1 MLKNLPLI
9 FWQNYIC
16 LLSKQELRELL
27 RKLSE
32 TSKYLYD
39 ISKSIKLNSKYEF
52 LRNIYIPLNSPF
64 TTIDA
69 TITRFIKQ
77 YDIELY
83 PRKWTVHMDIY
94 TDAEYNKIEQIIK
107 ILSLFNIGV
116 SFNGCYYY
124 NHKLIHNILN
134 IIDPI
139 QIVKLERNEKTN
151 FIKYNLSF
159 IQDLKEIEYIEKLP
173 QVLEKMI
180 NLEIFKLQYNNLNTD
195 LIELL
200 VLSLCKLNKLTNF
213 NIGGDYITASYITLI
228 TPVLTN
234 TRLTSLEISNT
245 FIGFDGALLLAPILE
260 SMTQLKKLRLSKNK
274 FGSNGIGV
282 LASSLKNLSQLCS
295 LDIGWN
301 NIGPR
306 GAESLVLPLSNLT
319 QLVSLDIGGNSLGK
333 LGAITLAPVIAKLTR
348 LTTFICNVN
357 YIPDDGWCYLGP
369 SLEALSQLTTLNLS
383 HNTIID
389 KRLFLANIISR
400 MHNLTNI
407 NLSANHIIDAS
418 LQIIVNA
425 IISHQQN
432 ATINIEDN
440 KTSRETRAKLIKY
453 KMLSLQNKLIF

>member
-1 MLKNLPLI
+1 MLGKIPLI
-9 FWQNYIC
+9 FWQNCIC
-16 LLSKQELRELL
+16 LLSEQELRKLFC
-27 RKLSE
+27 KLSE

-39 ISKSIKLNSKYEF
+39 ISKLIKLNNKCEF
-52 LRNIYIPLNSPF
+52 YRNIYIPLNSPF
-64 TTIDA
+64 TIIDA

-77 YDIELY
+77 YEIKSSSH
-83 PRKWTVHMDIY
+83 KWTVHMDIY
-94 TDAEYNKIEQIIK
+94 TDTEYNKIEQIIK

-124 NHKLIHNILN
+124 NHKLIHKILN

-139 QIVKLERNEKTN
+139 QIIKLERNEKTN
-151 FIKYNLSF
+151 FIKYNSSF
-159 IQDLKEIEYIEKLP
+159 IQDSKEIEYIEKLP
-173 QVLEKMI
+173 QVLERMI
-180 NLEIFKLQYNNLNTD
+180 NLETFKLQYNNLNTD

-200 VLSLCKLNKLTNF
+200 VLSLCKLNKLTNL
-213 NIGGDYITASYITLI
+213 NIGGDYITASCITLVA
-228 TPVLTN
+228 PVLALVQ
-234 TRLTSLEISNT
+234 LTSLEISNT

-260 SMTQLKKLRLSKNK
+260 SMTQLKKLKLSKNN
-274 FGSNGIGV
+274 FGSNGISI
-282 LASSLKNLSQLCS
+282 LAPSFRNLLQLNS

-319 QLVSLDIGGNSLGK
+319 QLVSLNIGGNSLGK

-348 LTTFICNVN
+348 LTTLICNVN
-357 YIPDDGWCYLGP
+357 YIPDDGWRYLGP
-369 SLEALSQLTTLNLS
+369 GLEALSQLTTLNLS

-425 IISHQQN
+425 ITSQQQN

-440 KTSRETRAKLIKY
+440 STSRETRAQLMKY
-453 KMLSLQNKLIF
+453 KMLSQQNK

>member
-1 MLKNLPLI
+1 MLEKLPVI
-9 FWQNYIC
+9 FWQNCIC
-16 LLSKQELRELL
+16 LLSEQELRKLL
-27 RKLSE
+27 CKLSE

-39 ISKSIKLNSKYEF
+39 ISKSIKLNSKCEF

-64 TTIDA
+64 TIIDA

-77 YDIELY
+77 YEIESSL
-83 PRKWTVHMDIY
+83 RKWTVHIDIY
-94 TDAEYNKIEQIIK
+94 KDTEYNKIEQIIK

-124 NHKLIHNILN
+124 NHILIHNLLN
-134 IIDPI
+134 IIEPT

-159 IQDLKEIEYIEKLP
+159 IQDSKEIEYIEKLP

-180 NLEIFKLQYNNLNTD
+180 NLETFKLQYNNLNTD
-195 LIELL
+195 LIELI
-200 VLSLCKLNKLTNF
+200 VLSLCKLNKLTNL
-213 NIGGDYITASYITLI
+213 NIGGDYITASCITLVA
-228 TPVLTN
+228 PVLTLAQ
-234 TRLTSLEISNT
+234 LTSLEISNT

-260 SMTQLKKLRLSKNK
+260 SMTQLKTLKLSKNK
-274 FGSNGIGV
+274 FGSNGMSILAPSFAV
-282 LASSLKNLSQLCS
+282 LKQLNS

-306 GAESLVLPLSNLT
+306 GTESLVLPLSNLT
-319 QLVSLDIGGNSLGK
+319 QLVSLNISGNSLGK
-333 LGAITLAPVIAKLTR
+333 LGAITLAPVIAKLTQ

-369 SLEALSQLTTLNLS
+369 SLERLSQLTTLNLS

-425 IISHQQN
+425 ITSQQQN
-432 ATINIEDN
+432 ATINITDN
-440 KTSRETRAKLIKY
+440 STSRETRAQLMKY
-453 KMLSLQNKLIF
+453 KMLSLQNK

>member
-1 MLKNLPLI
+1 MLENLPLI

-16 LLSKQELRELL
+16 LLSKQESRKLL
-27 RKLSE
+27 CKLSE

-39 ISKSIKLNSKYEF
+39 ISKLIKRNNKCEF
-52 LRNIYIPLNSPF
+52 LRNIYIPLNIPF
-64 TTIDA
+64 TIIDA

-77 YDIELY
+77 YDIESY
-83 PRKWTVHMDIY
+83 PRKWTVYMDIY
-94 TDAEYNKIEQIIK
+94 TDTEYNKIEEIIK
-107 ILSLFNIGV
+107 ILSLFNIGI

-124 NHKLIHNILN
+124 NHKLIHKILN

-139 QIVKLERNEKTN
+139 QIIKLERNEKTN
-151 FIKYNLSF
+151 FIKYNSSF
-159 IQDLKEIEYIEKLP
+159 IQDSKEIEYIEKLP
-173 QVLEKMI
+173 QVLERMI
-180 NLEIFKLQYNNLNTD
+180 NLETFKLQYNNLNTD

-200 VLSLCKLNKLTNF
+200 VLSLCKLNKLTNL
-213 NIGGDYITASYITLI
+213 NIGGDYITASCITLVA
-228 TPVLTN
+228 PVLALVQ
-234 TRLTSLEISNT
+234 LTSLEISNT

-260 SMTQLKKLRLSKNK
+260 SMTQLKKLKLSKNN
-274 FGSNGIGV
+274 FGSNGISI
-282 LASSLKNLSQLCS
+282 LAPSFRNLLQLNS

-319 QLVSLDIGGNSLGK
+319 QLVSLNIGGNSLGK

-348 LTTFICNVN
+348 LTTLICNVN
-357 YIPDDGWCYLGP
+357 YIPDDGWRYLGP
-369 SLEALSQLTTLNLS
+369 GLEALSQLTTLNLS

-418 LQIIVNA
+418 IQIIVNA
-425 IISHQQN
+425 ITSHQQN

-440 KTSRETRAKLIKY
+440 QTSRETRTQLIKY
-453 KMLSLQNKLIF
+453 KMLSQPNK

>member
-1 MLKNLPLI
+1 MLENIPLI

-32 TSKYLYD
+32 TSKYLYN

-69 TITRFIKQ
+69 TITWFIKQ
-77 YDIELY
+77 YNIELY

-94 TDAEYNKIEQIIK
+94 TDSEYNKIEQIIK

-173 QVLEKMI
+173 QVLERMI

-213 NIGGDYITASYITLI
+213 NIGGDYITSSYITLI

-282 LASSLKNLSQLCS
+282 LASSFGNLLQLSS

-425 IISHQQN
+425 ITSHQQN

>member
-1 MLKNLPLI
+1 MLENLPLI

-27 RKLSE
+27 CKLSE
-32 TSKYLYD
+32 TSKYLYN
-39 ISKSIKLNSKYEF
+39 ISKLIKLNNKSEF
-52 LRNIYIPLNSPF
+52 PRNIYIPLNSPF
-64 TTIDA
+64 TIIDA
-69 TITRFIKQ
+69 TITWFIKQ

-83 PRKWTVHMDIY
+83 PRKWTAHIDIY
-94 TDAEYNKIEQIIK
+94 TDSEYNKIEQIIK
-107 ILSLFNIGV
+107 TLSLFNIGV

-151 FIKYNLSF
+151 FIKYNSSF
-159 IQDLKEIEYIEKLP
+159 IQDSKEIEYIEKLP
-173 QVLEKMI
+173 QVLERMI
-180 NLEIFKLQYNNLNTD
+180 NLETFKLQYNNLNTD

-200 VLSLCKLNKLTNF
+200 VLSLCKLNKLTNL
-213 NIGGDYITASYITLI
+213 NIGGDYITASCITLVA
-228 TPVLTN
+228 PVLALA
-234 TRLTSLEISNT
+234 RLTSLEISNT

-274 FGSNGIGV
+274 FGSNGISI
-282 LASSLKNLSQLCS
+282 LASSLGNLSQLSS

-319 QLVSLDIGGNSLGK
+319 QLVLLDIGGNSLGK
-333 LGAITLAPVIAKLTR
+333 LGAIILAPVIAKLTQ

-357 YIPDDGWCYLGP
+357 YIPDDGWYYLGP
-369 SLEALSQLTTLNLS
+369 SLEALSQLTILNLS

-425 IISHQQN
+425 IMSHQQN

-453 KMLSLQNKLIF
+453 KMLSLQNK